1 MPIQDAEPHLPT
13 GAGHA
18 ANWAQKS
25 QGRLWGARGQL
36 RSSPGFSVSYTQ
48 NGQFVRV
55 KPSATGSPSVGKNLN
70 FLQAY
75 GDYILTTQ
83 GIAVARPAYCRCES
97 VGTEIIY
104 GGAYTYSFPHDPPGG
119 GPSSDPLAYLY
130 RVSAGPSANE
140 NQGVIPYYT
149 AELSIFCYQPQGGTG
164 VMSDP
169 LDTVTSPNG
178 VPVPIIWQHD
188 GAFAW
193 TAFADQTFGT

>member
-55 KPSATGSPSVGKNLN
+55 KPSASGSPSVGKNLN

-97 VGTEIIY
+97 VPSNTIY
-104 GGAYTYSFPHDPPGG
+104 GVTYNNTFPHDNPGD
-119 GPSSDPLAYLY
+119 SLAYLY
-130 RVSAGPSANE
+130 RVATGPNGPE
-140 NQGVIPYYT
+140 NQGVIPYY
-149 AELSIFCYQPQGGTG
+149 ESGLSIFCYQPQGGTG
-164 VMSDP
+164 VVSDP
-169 LDTVTSPNG
+169 NDTVTSPGG
-178 VPVPIIWQHD
+178 VPVPILWQHD